1 MRLEKLREKL
11 EEMGLDA
18 LLVSQMENKR
28 YLSGYTGDAGHLL
41 ITAQDALLATDFRYY
56 EQVERQAPDFR
67 LVKVAARYE
76 EVFGQMIAETGAKRV
91 GFESQVIT
99 YDQFESWKRA
109 LPNVEWV
116 PTKEIVEQI
125 RVIKD
130 EGELAIIR
138 RAVALADQAAEH
150 VIALLRPG
158 MTELEAAWELEVY
171 MRTHG
176 AEAIGFP
183 FIVAAGPNASLP
195 HAIPSDRPIQA
206 GEPITLDLG
215 AQVDGYRS
223 DLTRTVCLGKPKDDT
238 YMRIWDIVLDAQ
250 LRAEEGIRAGM
261 SGREAD
267 ALARDVIVAAGHG
280 EHFGHGLGHGVGLA
294 IHEAPRAS
302 KLAETPL
309 PAGATLTIEPGIY
322 LPGWGG
328 VRIEDLVVVR
338 GNGVE
343 ILTKCPKVAMV

>member
-1 MRLEKLREKL
+1 
-11 EEMGLDA
+11 MGLDA
-18 LLVSQMENKR
+18 LLVSQMENRR

-91 GFESQVIT
+91 GFESQVVT
-99 YDQFESWKRA
+99 YDQFEGWKRA
-109 LPNVEWV
+109 LPDVKWV
-116 PTKEIVEQI
+116 ATKEIVEQI

-138 RAVALADQAAEH
+138 RAVILADQAAEH
-150 VIALLRPG
+150 VIGLLRPG

-195 HAIPSDRPIQA
+195 HAIPSTRPIQA

-238 YMRIWDIVLDAQ
+238 YLKVWNTVLEAQ
-250 LRAEEGIRAGM
+250 LRAEEGIRAGV

-267 ALARDVIVAAGHG
+267 ALAREVITAAGYG
-280 EHFGHGLGHGVGLA
+280 DYFGHGLGHGVGLA

-302 KLAETPL
+302 RLAETPL

-328 VRIEDLVVVR
+328 VRIEDMGVIR
-338 GNGVE
+338 ENGVE
-343 ILTKCPKVAMV
+343 ILTGCKKVAIV